1 MDDGS
6 STHRAVTIGSRL
18 RVTTLRTTAVSR
30 NKSQI
35 STWGKVSHRPSDGAR
50 ISAPCQRISIAI
62 ARPPR
67 PKIRLLLRRSG
78 EKRLVNTNST
88 AASRQSN
95 SDRIATCTSK
105 GDAIAVMAL
114 ADAAQLVAGEFHG
127 GGPGRACGT
136 G

>member
-1 MDDGS
+1 MTTTTHS
-6 STHRAVTIGSRL
+6 HRAWTDKGGH
-18 RVTTLRTTAVSR
+18 VS
-30 NKSQI
+30 
-35 STWGKVSHRPSDGAR
+35 AR
-50 ISAPCQRISIAI
+50 IRVPCQRSSIAI

-67 PKIRLLLRRSG
+67 PKISLLLRRSG

-95 SDRIATCTSK
+95 SDSNRGNRCVSGNSNRIATCTSK